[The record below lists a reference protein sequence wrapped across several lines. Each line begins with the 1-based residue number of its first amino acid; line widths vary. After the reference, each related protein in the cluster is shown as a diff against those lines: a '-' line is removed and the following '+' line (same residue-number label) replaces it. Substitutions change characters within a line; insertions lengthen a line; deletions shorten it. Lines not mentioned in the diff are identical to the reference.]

1 MYVCFKNHAKLIGT
15 ENVLYIGSANYSDN
29 SVQNYEAGM
38 IIRDKS
44 VIKEIYEKYF
54 DEIVA
59 VRYYADEY
67 DTIRLK
73 ILSIAE
79 GLENL
84 KMDIDIFIYY
94 FEDRA
99 ENADNMKKTY
109 MMLLN
114 KMKEVIMQLESCDGK
129 LMETVL
135 SDICGVQD
143 VMEDIS
149 RQIYD
154 AFDSGYEKDIEFLRI
169 IMRSIIRKEWVLIL
183 VTHGLTR
190 THHIFC

>member
-84 KMDIDIFIYY
+84 KMDIDISVSYTHLTLPTI
-94 FEDRA
+94 
-99 ENADNMKKTY
+99 
-109 MMLLN
+109 
-114 KMKEVIMQLESCDGK
+114 
-129 LMETVL
+129 
-135 SDICGVQD
+135 
-143 VMEDIS
+143 
-149 RQIYD
+149 
-154 AFDSGYEKDIEFLRI
+154 LR
-169 IMRSIIRKEWVLIL
+169 V
-183 VTHGLTR
+183 
-190 THHIFC
+190 